1 MHSLMAKTKTH
12 GWIESVAPEDAT
24 GLLAKLYK
32 AALGRSGRVF
42 NVLRIQSLRPKVL
55 RVSTQLYTELMH
67 SKESPLSKAQRE
79 MLATA
84 VSSTIACA
92 Y

>member
-1 MHSLMAKTKTH
+1 MDKRPTH
-12 GWIESVAPEDAT
+12 GWIETVDPEQAT

-32 AALGRSGRVF
+32 AAIGRAGKVF
-42 NVLRIQSLRPKVL
+42 NVLRIQSLRPKIL
-55 RVSTQLYTELMH
+55 RVSTLFYTELMLADH
-67 SKESPLSKAQRE
+67 SPLSRAQRE

-84 VSSTIACA
+84 VSSANACA